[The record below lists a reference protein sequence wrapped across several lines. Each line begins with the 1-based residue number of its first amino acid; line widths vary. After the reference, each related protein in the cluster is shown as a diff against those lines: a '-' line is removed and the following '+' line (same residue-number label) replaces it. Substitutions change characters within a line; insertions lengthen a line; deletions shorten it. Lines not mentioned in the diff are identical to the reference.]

1 MNKLNVRLTFINEVL
16 GTASNNP
23 AIQEEFI
30 ASNAPDAKSRK
41 EEIEAV
47 GVEEVIEKSK
57 TIFPKDADGNPI
69 FWDYQIKGFFKDAC
83 SALARCKGAEEAKE
97 SCNLKAFKK
106 IIDGCIFV
114 QPRQIK
120 INVNGEMGSCQ
131 RPLRAQTAQGERISL
146 ANSETCPAGSTIE
159 FSVLCLNEAHMKAVI
174 EWLEYGKFKCLGQWR
189 NSGKGAAWYEL
200 LDDNGN
206 VIGGNLNS

>member
-57 TIFPKDADGNPI
+57 TVFPRDPDGNPI
-69 FWDYQIKGFFKDAC
+69 F
-83 SALARCKGAEEAKE
+83 
-97 SCNLKAFKK
+97 
-106 IIDGCIFV
+106 
-114 QPRQIK
+114 
-120 INVNGEMGSCQ
+120 
-131 RPLRAQTAQGERISL
+131 
-146 ANSETCPAGSTIE
+146 
-159 FSVLCLNEAHMKAVI
+159 
-174 EWLEYGKFKCLGQWR
+174 
-189 NSGKGAAWYEL
+189 
-200 LDDNGN
+200 
-206 VIGGNLNS
+206 